1 MLSFTY
7 VYFFESGHING
18 LRPIQIKKIG
28 RLIGLDAGRSRI
40 ASPISFFPPRSEWNS
55 PSLNAIAY
63 FSDFWKQ
70 KPLPIVDRGNLPL
83 LIAEID
89 SHRGGVVQ
97 VASQNL
103 NRLAALLK
111 GP

>member
-1 MLSFTY
+1 LTAAISLF
-7 VYFFESGHING
+7 
-18 LRPIQIKKIG
+18 
-28 RLIGLDAGRSRI
+28 LIGD
-40 ASPISFFPPRSEWNS
+40 
-55 PSLNAIAY
+55 
-63 FSDFWKQ
+63 
-70 KPLPIVDRGNLPL
+70 
-83 LIAEID
+83 ID

>member
-1 MLSFTY
+1 
-7 VYFFESGHING
+7 
-18 LRPIQIKKIG
+18 
-28 RLIGLDAGRSRI
+28 
-40 ASPISFFPPRSEWNS
+40 
-55 PSLNAIAY
+55 
-63 FSDFWKQ
+63 
-70 KPLPIVDRGNLPL
+70 